1 MHVNEVLL
9 SHRGNELKR
18 NDTREMKKESNGF
31 LYDGLKQRFTLDSLH
46 LCNRDALKLLCKAAA
61 VSTYWMHTH

>member
-1 MHVNEVLL
+1 MIRE
-9 SHRGNELKR
+9 K
-18 NDTREMKKESNGF
+18 REMKKESNGF

-46 LCNRDALKLLCKAAA
+46 LCNGDALKLLCKAAA